1 MTCYLVWSLPKAPW
15 AGLLLGQQKQIMRK
29 HGVPEVVAQLM
40 QKSLNGSADWKFVA
54 SGAGITRIGIKSFV
68 ESVRL
73 QTLNRQGLQQLQ
85 VDVHFL
91 RPQLRR

>member
-1 MTCYLVWSLPKAPW
+1 MN
-15 AGLLLGQQKQIMRK
+15 M
-29 HGVPEVVAQLM
+29 
-40 QKSLNGSADWKFVA
+40 F
-54 SGAGITRIGIKSFV
+54 AGITRIGIKSFV

-91 RPQLRR
+91 RPQLRRLCPLQYLIFRNLTWGLRYAKVYMMCCLRRASAPYPVKRQV